1 MRLPTRASAS
11 AVVISFGKMRSY
23 ACYPSSEL
31 VGEGI
36 SVLVRF
42 HSQPLL
48 TGLHWQLC
56 TLIVL
61 CVRRIVWLLR
71 LGFIPAVGA
80 ASPPLLG
87 GVVSRSVSMAV
98 ARAFACP
105 MFLRGLLAVGS
116 EKHRTFAVLL
126 WALRVPPTSAA
137 ARFSSIVPSVFL
149 GSLIEDDHHQAV
161 DPPCGYEHIVF

>member
-1 MRLPTRASAS
+1 MSLALLSVGHDLVIS
-11 AVVISFGKMRSY
+11 GSLLLVISFGEMRSY

-36 SVLVRF
+36 SVLVRL

-80 ASPPLLG
+80 ANPPFVG
-87 GVVSRSVSMAV
+87 DDVSRTVRMAV
-98 ARAFACP
+98 ARAIAPDFP
-105 MFLRGLLAVGS
+105 
-116 EKHRTFAVLL
+116 
-126 WALRVPPTSAA
+126 
-137 ARFSSIVPSVFL
+137 
-149 GSLIEDDHHQAV
+149 
-161 DPPCGYEHIVF
+161 